1 MANKSTKNV
10 STSSELTALQKVGKE
25 LLRSFK
31 KMQNTDYSRIES
43 FDLAVGNL
51 ILSLEKD
58 MKDGQKYLSKAV
70 LKEHFLFDIP
80 RQRRNEAKQLA
91 QNWNHEVMVELHKSK
106 RFTSAATLLR
116 EFVKQTKTDEDAPKT
131 AEQLAK
137 SVVSLLEKNGVGL
150 DAFAKAL
157 VAEFAAQSEETVS
170 ETETDKV
177 AA

>member
-106 RFTSAATLLR
+106 RFTSATTLLR
-116 EFVKQTKTDEDAPKT
+116 EFVKQTSTEEPAKKT

-137 SVVSLLEKNGVGL
+137 AVVKMLSSNEVAL
-150 DAFAKAL
+150 DAFATAL
-157 VAEFAAQSEETVS
+157 AAEFAAQSEETAG
-170 ETETDKV
+170 ETETSE

>member
-1 MANKSTKNV
+1 MASKSTKTV
-10 STSSELTALQKVGKE
+10 SISSELTALQKVGKE
-25 LLRSFK
+25 LLRSYK
-31 KMQNTDYSRIES
+31 KIQNSDHSRIES

-80 RQRRNEAKQLA
+80 RQRRNDAKQLA

-106 RFTSAATLLR
+106 RFTSATTLLR
-116 EFVKQTKTDEDAPKT
+116 EFVKQTSTEEPAKKTP
-131 AEQLAK
+131 EQLAK
-137 SVVSLLEKNGVGL
+137 AVVKLLESNEVAR
-150 DAFAKAL
+150 DAFVTAL
-157 VAEFAAQSEETVS
+157 AAEFAAQSEETAG
-170 ETETDKV
+170 ETETSE